1 MLIRAFLTLFNS
13 LHVINTCSA
22 SFFMD
27 AGNNIPNVVNLYAT
41 FFCFLSMLTT
51 LSSSISFW
59 TGLSSPT
66 ISKFCWAHYDRSIGS
81 CIGSFLVFPILVRDR
96 LWIFLSLRVGRSP
109 LMFVSWKLK
118 MFLIVS
124 LLTRILRK
132 FSRLI
137 ILNISFSVFFVEITY
152 WTTYRYFII

>member
-51 LSSSISFW
+51 LSSSSSFW

-66 ISKFCWAHYDRSIGS
+66 ISKFCWARIMIVQLVPALVVFLFSLSLSGIG
-81 CIGSFLVFPILVRDR
+81 CKFF
-96 LWIFLSLRVGRSP
+96 SLRVGRFP
-109 LMFVSWKLK
+109 LVFVSWKLK

-124 LLTRILRK
+124 LLTRNLRK
-132 FSRLI
+132 FSGLI
-137 ILNISFSVFFVEITY
+137 ILNILFSVFLLK
-152 WTTYRYFII
+152 